1 MSERADAS
9 GSAVALAASREPGA
23 DDAGPDAR
31 GHPIAGIV
39 TGAAGSLSTFDLGSI
54 VFLFAA
60 TVGFLND
67 RHFHLPRAIALLI
80 GALLASLVIIVVGA
94 LVTPI
99 DIAQLA
105 QRRIEGAHLPRI
117 LLDGVLALLLFAA
130 SLHVDLRELR
140 SQAWVVFGLATAGV
154 VLATVVFAYGIWAVF
169 KLAGM
174 QVPLAWCFVLGAI
187 VAPTDAVAV
196 EGLLERVRLPSA
208 LKGMI
213 SGESLFND
221 GTAVVLFFAAVAA
234 AEGEVGVAGHGR
246 ILLSLLKEGA
256 LGGALGVATGY
267 LARQAIRHVK
277 DDNLTLT
284 ISVALALSTYR
295 LALALGLSG
304 PIAVVVCGIV
314 LTSRPLEA
322 NGRDERR
329 QKLATFW
336 SLVDELLNTLLF
348 LLMGFEI
355 LAIDGSVA
363 ALVPIIVAIPLALAA
378 RLLSVCALMPL
389 LPLGWDEKRRAIAV
403 LTWVGLRG
411 GISVALVLNLPETQ
425 YRDALSA
432 VCYGVVIFTIVV
444 QGLLTPRI
452 IGWLYRSHDGT

>member
-1 MSERADAS
+1 M
-9 GSAVALAASREPGA
+9 
-23 DDAGPDAR
+23 
-31 GHPIAGIV
+31 
-39 TGAAGSLSTFDLGSI
+39 TGDAGSLSTFDLGSI

-140 SQAWVVFGLATAGV
+140 SQAWGVFGLATAGV

-196 EGLLERVRLPSA
+196 EGLLRRVRLPSA

-246 ILLSLLKEGA
+246 IALSLLKEGA

-314 LTSRPLEA
+314 LTSRPLET

-355 LAIDGSVA
+355 LAIDGSLA

-444 QGLLTPRI
+444 QGLLTPWI